1 MFYYKMMIGDQE
13 KSVLATPEC
22 TASTSLLS
30 QYLSFSLYF
39 RVDVL
44 SSWRVAGLSFKHVG
58 SLFDDHV
65 ILCNRFLAGNLVL
78 ALPLGRGGWLLEYE
92 NTLETLQSAVNPH
105 LILII

>member
-1 MFYYKMMIGDQE
+1 M
-13 KSVLATPEC
+13 
-22 TASTSLLS
+22 
-30 QYLSFSLYF
+30 
-39 RVDVL
+39 L